1 VLTDV
6 LVPVITYPEDAATT
20 SLTKLTNF
28 LGSFADHV
36 TYCALEI
43 DVPALNDHLGSGLLG
58 LGQMAAEI
66 EERSRNRAADLLAA
80 LQAESSKLRSETVSL
95 RAAPGTFGLGVARQA
110 RHHDLTAISMR
121 KGSADQ
127 QAIAE
132 DILFGSGRPLLLAP
146 EALEY
151 DAALNRLAIAWDG
164 GQTAARAVYDA
175 MPLIVKA
182 NEVVVLTANADKPIQ
197 QVSVAALMRYL
208 ERHGAGAR
216 LVEASSSGS
225 GIGADLQSA
234 AKAEQASLLVMG
246 AYGHSRLREF
256 VLGGATAGV
265 LRGPTLPVFMSR

>member
-6 LVPVITYPEDAATT
+6 LVPVITYPEDAATA

-80 LQAESSKLRSETVSL
+80 LQAEPSKLRSETVSL
-95 RAAPGTFGLGVARQA
+95 RAAPGTFGLCVARQA
-110 RHHDLTAISMR
+110 RHHDLTAQCG